1 MENKMKDLL
10 SRVSLPGKIFDLL
23 WTDDE
28 FYRELSGNKKVSSSG
43 KFPRCDQ
50 WCDQDGFHMAFALAG
65 YSPSDVS
72 VSIRG
77 NMLSIDGSGLKMEK
91 EDEYVGVINND
102 DYPAKNPSPGVQ
114 QGMIVRGIA
123 RRTFR
128 TKYFINPSFNLSGAQ
143 ASMKDGLLEIFIPKG
158 EEVEFTHIKIKEN

>member
-10 SRVSLPGKIFDLL
+10 SRVSLPGRIFDLL

-72 VSIRG
+72 VSMVG
-77 NMLSIDGSGLKMEK
+77 NMLSIDGRGIKNER
-91 EDEYVGVINND
+91 DEVYAGTIDAD
-102 DYPAKNPSPGVQ
+102 DYPVKSPSLGVQ

-123 RRTFR
+123 RRTFK
-128 TKYFINPSFNLSGAQ
+128 TKYFINPSFNLSEAQ
-143 ASMKDGLLEIFIPKG
+143 AFMKDGLLEIFIPRG
-158 EEVEFTHIKIKEN
+158 EELKSTHIEIKEN